1 MFDTSDRSDVYEQ
14 AYFRGVT
21 AAASLKD
28 PHARGRLA
36 DRSAYFRGVTAA
48 ASLKLLRRQR
58 SDAAGLEFPR
68 RNCRGL
74 IEASIWAGL
83 AHGCRRRFPRRN
95 CRGLIEASREE
106 YDTEMA
112 KLHFRGV
119 TAAASL
125 KPGVSDRDPAL
136 GVLFPRRNCR
146 GLIEA
151 GKQSKQ
157 SACLRNISAA

>member
-83 AHGCRRRFPRRN
+83 AHGCR
-95 CRGLIEASREE
+95 G
-106 YDTEMA
+106 D
-112 KLHFRGV
+112 FRGV

-125 KPGVSDRDPAL
+125 KLAE
-136 GVLFPRRNCR
+136 RNTI
-146 GLIEA
+146 L
-151 GKQSKQ
+151 KW
-157 SACLRNISAA
+157 RNSISAA

>member
-74 IEASIWAGL
+74 IEAS
-83 AHGCRRRFPRRN
+83 
-95 CRGLIEASREE
+95 REE